1 MNAVITFTNQI
12 VNVVD
17 PHVSGI
23 CQFLRAP
30 GQKPAGGNTENDC
43 LENRLILF
51 IEPTVDEYASV
62 GGRWHSTLA
71 VFDDQMNLF
80 TAARLDSRSVRR
92 RMIFPQVRH
101 SSHCFSYHALRHSAV
116 PPNLTN
122 WTIFSRGHTEI
133 YRTNGLLS
141 SIFRTARH
149 ANVIAFKIDDHLRST
164 PASAPRRGKHLR
176 LLCIE
181 SLNCSKNSSY
191 FCCPCSAE
199 NRNGYTFLTQ
209 TCMSAAPAK
218 HSAAQVVI
226 PTHRPCRGSQPLH
239 SLASGWLFKIDMTSS
254 MNSSSGATSA
264 FDDFSQSRYEKL
276 WPISVVR
283 LVVSFLFR
291 IPILC
296 LNAHGIWYLVAG
308 R

>member
-116 PPNLTN
+116 PANLTN

-141 SIFRTARH
+141 SYSERW
-149 ANVIAFKIDDHLRST
+149 
-164 PASAPRRGKHLR
+164 KH
-176 LLCIE
+176 
-181 SLNCSKNSSY
+181 
-191 FCCPCSAE
+191 
-199 NRNGYTFLTQ
+199 
-209 TCMSAAPAK
+209 
-218 HSAAQVVI
+218 
-226 PTHRPCRGSQPLH
+226 
-239 SLASGWLFKIDMTSS
+239 
-254 MNSSSGATSA
+254 
-264 FDDFSQSRYEKL
+264 
-276 WPISVVR
+276 
-283 LVVSFLFR
+283 
-291 IPILC
+291 
-296 LNAHGIWYLVAG
+296 
-308 R
+308 